1 MQSTESTG
9 EGTTRFACGKAYKG
23 LAMEGAIAR
32 WYDKNARKS
41 TPEQYVTWANT
52 VAEHA
57 ATGSSVLEV
66 APGPGYLAIALAK
79 RGYINIVGLD
89 VSRTFVE
96 IAREN
101 ATDAGVGASVDFR
114 QGDAAHMP
122 FDDDS
127 FDFVICTAAF
137 KNFAD
142 PAEVL
147 REMNRVL
154 RANGRVLIIDM
165 RRDASNEALRS
176 AIKSM
181 GLSRRASLS
190 MFWTFW
196 FLRRTAYTKDQFEE
210 FIAQAHFRKHVI
222 RDSADAIGFEIWL
235 EK

>member
-1 MQSTESTG
+1 MPSIESTG
-9 EGTTRFACGKAYKG
+9 EVRPTRARGYKG
-23 LAMEGAIAR
+23 LAMEGVIAR

-52 VAEHA
+52 VAENVA
-57 ATGSSVLEV
+57 EGDSVLEV
-66 APGPGYLAIALAK
+66 APGPGYLGIALAK
-79 RGYINIVGLD
+79 RGHYNIIRLD
-89 VSRTFVE
+89 ISRTFVQ
-96 IAREN
+96 IAKKN
-101 ATDAGVGASVDFR
+101 ATEAGVKTAVEFR

-127 FDFVICTAAF
+127 FDFIICSAAF

-142 PAEVL
+142 PVGVL
-147 REMNRVL
+147 LEMNRVL
-154 RANGRVLIIDM
+154 RENKSAMIIDM
-165 RRDASNEALRS
+165 RRDASNEALRG

-190 MFWTFW
+190 MYWTFW

-222 RDSADAIGFEIWL
+222 RNSADAIGFEIWL